1 MDFYSAN
8 FIVHDIIVALVPDFI
23 FAFMPGD
30 QTSLHIPF
38 GQSDTTPVKTSPVT
52 MLHSIQ
58 AHRAIRPIPT
68 GTSTALKLFNPSTRT
83 YASPSS
89 KTHTRPSSSAQP
101 DSPATVPSTS
111 STSTTSP
118 DDINPPPSTRPA
130 DINTPDSLPDDAAP
144 VDKVKRY
151 VALGRAYLSFY
162 KTGLKNVYH
171 NYRASLPLRKE
182 LGLPVYLP
190 ISPPPKSKPIVSFK
204 KAIEKT
210 GLSRSNFQLIRRAAY
225 DVRRM
230 IPFTLM
236 LIVCGEFTPVIVLAL
251 GSTVVPY
258 TCRVPK
264 QFTKDRAQKA
274 ARKRAALVAHCVQST
289 GSVTY
294 NPDTGK
300 ELDLLAQYASPEWV
314 DSASSEEVLRAC
326 AVFGLVKTHT
336 RPPALVSLVYRT
348 RLKRFAEYLAVDDGL
363 IKRGGGV
370 SAMKGVEVRI
380 AIEERGGVEMVMRE
394 TGEGES
400 EEWEGEREQRRWL
413 EGWLERRA

>member
-1 MDFYSAN
+1 
-8 FIVHDIIVALVPDFI
+8 
-23 FAFMPGD
+23 
-30 QTSLHIPF
+30 
-38 GQSDTTPVKTSPVT
+38 
-52 MLHSIQ
+52 MLHSIRAQ
-58 AHRAIRPIPT
+58 WAIRPLPKI
-68 GTSTALKLFNPSTRT
+68 TSTTLRPLNSSTRA
-83 YASPSS
+83 YSSPSS

-130 DINTPDSLPDDAAP
+130 EINAPDSLPDDAAP
-144 VDKVKRY
+144 IDTVKRY

-171 NYRASLPLRKE
+171 NYRTSLPMRKG

-190 ISPPPKSKPIVSFK
+190 VSPPPKSKTIAFK
-204 KAIEKT
+204 NAVEKT

-251 GSTVVPY
+251 GSAVVPY

-264 QFTKDRAQKA
+264 QLTKDRTQKA
-274 ARKRAALVAHCVQST
+274 SRKRAALVAHYVQST
-289 GSVTY
+289 GSVSYT
-294 NPDTGK
+294 PDTGK
-300 ELDLLAQYASPEWV
+300 ELDLLAQYISLEWI
-314 DSASSEEVLRAC
+314 DSASPEEVLRAC

-336 RPPALVSLVYRT
+336 RPSTLVSLIYRA
-348 RLKRFAEYLAVDDGL
+348 RLRRFAEYLAVDDGL
-363 IKRGGGV
+363 IMHGGGV
-370 SAMKGVEVRI
+370 SAMEGVEVRI
-380 AIEERGGVEMVMRE
+380 AVEERGGVEIVMRE
-394 TGEGES
+394 TGEDES

>member
-1 MDFYSAN
+1 
-8 FIVHDIIVALVPDFI
+8 
-23 FAFMPGD
+23 
-30 QTSLHIPF
+30 
-38 GQSDTTPVKTSPVT
+38 
-52 MLHSIQ
+52 MLHSIR
-58 AHRAIRPIPT
+58 AHRAIRPSPTIIPT
-68 GTSTALKLFNPSTRT
+68 ASKLLNPSTRT
-83 YASPSS
+83 YSSPSS

-144 VDKVKRY
+144 VDTVKRY
-151 VALGRAYLSFY
+151 IALGRAYLSFY

-171 NYRASLPLRKE
+171 NYRTSLPLRNE

-190 ISPPPKSKPIVSFK
+190 ISPPPKSKTIAFK
-204 KAIEKT
+204 NAVEKT

-236 LIVCGEFTPVIVLAL
+236 LIICGEFTPVIVLAL
-251 GSTVVPY
+251 GSAVVPY

-264 QFTKDRAQKA
+264 QLTKDRTQKA
-274 ARKRAALVAHCVQST
+274 ARKRAALVAHYVQYT
-289 GSVTY
+289 GSVSYT
-294 NPDTGK
+294 PDQGK
-300 ELDLLAQYASPEWV
+300 ELDLLAQYVNLEWIESASP
-314 DSASSEEVLRAC
+314 EEVLRAC

-336 RPPALVSLVYRT
+336 RPSALVSLVYRA
-348 RLKRFAEYLAVDDGL
+348 RLRRFAEYLAVDDGL
-363 IKRGGGV
+363 VKRGGGV
-370 SAMKGVEVRI
+370 SAMEGVEVRI
-380 AIEERGGVEMVMRE
+380 AVEERGGVEMVMRE
-394 TGEGES
+394 TGEGVGES
-400 EEWEGEREQRRWL
+400 DEWEGEREQRRWL